1 MPLENDSQDLTT
13 PPSITAA
20 TAQTEVSPSPDSTAP
35 TMPASPSL
43 DSTVLP
49 RPERLIGETLDGRYF
64 IEKELGHGGVGV
76 VYLALDRRLLDKCVV
91 VKVLLE
97 RWLQDEWVVGKFL
110 HEKEALARIDHPG
123 IIGILDA
130 GELPDGKPYIV
141 MQCVDGVTLRSVMQP
156 EGMEIERAAR
166 LIEQAADALD
176 AAHEKGILH
185 RDLKPENIML
195 QSLGGGREQVKIIDF
210 GIAKVRDSRVAPS
223 TVVSAT
229 AGTIAYMSPEQL
241 SARQLTPAS
250 DIYTLGAIA
259 YEMLTGR
266 RPFNPESKFQML
278 DVQREG
284 VRAKPQDLRPA
295 LPERA
300 QAVILKALAFEPD
313 ERYQNA
319 LEFGRELAGA
329 LAGDAQRAPVL
340 DDAVAAAKIPAHDT
354 SNSKSL
360 EPGFKLRVILTLALF
375 ALGIAGITI
384 WWASR
389 PASNQQ
395 SQPQETASTVPLPE
409 RSLVYSLLVQKMR
422 DGKPYQEPFESS
434 GQEIFENGYKFRLNV
449 SCSQPGYLF
458 LINQGPPGKSNND
471 APNFTM
477 LYPTPIKNGGSA
489 QLIANEPMQTNWN
502 MFSGEAGDEQ
512 FWIVWAT
519 EPVAEIESAKE
530 TAFNNAKGALSN
542 IRQAQEVR
550 EFLAKYAA
558 QKVETA
564 KDEVKRLTII
574 KGTGAILVDL
584 VKLAHR

>member
-1 MPLENDSQDLTT
+1 MLPKDDRQNLA
-13 PPSITAA
+13 PSSVSTAS
-20 TAQTEVSPSPDSTAP
+20 TEPTEISPAPDSTAP

-97 RWLQDEWVVGKFL
+97 RWLQDEWIVGKFL

-156 EGMEIERAAR
+156 EGMEIERTAR
-166 LIEQAADALD
+166 LIEQAADALG

-185 RDLKPENIML
+185 RDLKPENIMV
-195 QSLGGGREQVKIIDF
+195 QPLGGDREQVKIIDF

-223 TVVSAT
+223 TAINAAV
-229 AGTIAYMSPEQL
+229 GTIAYMSPEQL
-241 SARQLTPAS
+241 SARKLTPAS

-266 RPFNPESKFQML
+266 RPFNPESKFEML
-278 DVQREG
+278 DVQRAG
-284 VRAKPQDLRPA
+284 LRVKPQDLRPA

-300 QAVILKALAFEPD
+300 QAVILKALAFEPSD
-313 ERYQNA
+313 RFQNA
-319 LEFGRELAGA
+319 REFGRELAEA
-329 LAGDAQRAPVL
+329 LAGDARRAKVP
-340 DDAVAAAKIPAHDT
+340 DEDAAAKIPAGDG

-375 ALGIAGITI
+375 IVGITGI
-384 WWASR
+384 VFWWASR
-389 PASNQQ
+389 PAINRQN
-395 SQPQETASTVPLPE
+395 QPQEKASTIPMPE
-409 RSLVYSLLVQKMR
+409 RSLAYSLLVQKMR

-434 GQEIFENGYKFRLNV
+434 GQEIFENGYKFIFKV
-449 SCSQPGYLF
+449 SSSEPGYFYL
-458 LINQGPPGKSNND
+458 LNESPPDSG
-471 APNFTM
+471 APALTM
-477 LYPTPIKNGGSA
+477 LYPTPRKNGGSA
-489 QLIANEPMQTNWN
+489 LVEADAQTETGWN
-502 MFSGEAGDEQ
+502 VFGGQAGTELL
-512 FWIVWAT
+512 WVVSAT
-519 EPVAEIESAKE
+519 ERVPELEAAKE
-530 TAFNNAKGALSN
+530 IAFKNERGALTDDSEA
-542 IRQAQEVR
+542 RSVR
-550 EFLAKYAA
+550 EFLTKHASQRPEVVKDTTRRQTIVKGAGGVLVYL
-558 QKVETA
+558 VEL
-564 KDEVKRLTII
+564 E
-574 KGTGAILVDL
+574 
-584 VKLAHR
+584 HR